1 MNQLHDNHTH
11 SGQREPFI
19 DWNRTALVVIDLQK
33 WIGPQ
38 YAPYSAE
45 MVIANAAKLT
55 QLFRSHGAFVA
66 LVHVSSKDFKD
77 MLSPK
82 LDAAPPTLNLV
93 EGWDEFVP
101 ELGVTETDHIISKKQ
116 WGAFH
121 GTDLDLQL
129 RRRNIDTIVICGIA
143 SGIGVDTTAREAFQ
157 HGYDIIF
164 AIDAMTGFT
173 KAEHEHVRDVIF
185 PRMGRIR
192 TTEEILK
199 EVIYP

>member
-1 MNQLHDNHTH
+1 MNQRNENPIM
-11 SGQREPFI
+11 GGEREPLL
-19 DWNRTALVVIDLQK
+19 DWKKTALVVIDLQK
-33 WIGPQ
+33 WIGLE

-45 MVIANAAKLT
+45 TVIAHSAKLAH
-55 QLFRSHGAFVA
+55 LFRTKEAFVA

-77 MLSPK
+77 LPSPK
-82 LDAAPPTLNLV
+82 LDTVTPKLNLK

-101 ELGVTETDHIISKKQ
+101 ELGVAETDHIISKKQ

-129 RRRNIDTIVICGIA
+129 RRRNIDTIVLCGIA
-143 SGIGVDTTAREAFQ
+143 SGIGVDTTAREAYQ
-157 HGYDIIF
+157 HGYHLIF

-173 KAEHEHVRDVIF
+173 KSEHEHVKNVIF

-192 TTEEILK
+192 TTEEILT
-199 EVIYP
+199 VI